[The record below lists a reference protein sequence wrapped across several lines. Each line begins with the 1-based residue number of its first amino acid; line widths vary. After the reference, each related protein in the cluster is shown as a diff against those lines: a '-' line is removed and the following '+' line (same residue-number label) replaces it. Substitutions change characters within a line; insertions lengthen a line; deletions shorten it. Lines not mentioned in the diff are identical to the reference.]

1 MCEFS
6 LNSKYLENIRKTV
19 DKFPEYRDRIGT
31 IRINETF
38 DIKVPVIVAA
48 SLSSTITKIIDN
60 DPTASTFCFTIERY
74 SETSFSKLKD
84 VLQHNTRVSL
94 DNDDDIHA
102 FAEFGLCTE
111 NDDFVS
117 PLKSQLCEY
126 SSNISEDNIV
136 KIISSKN
143 TFRIDDKSKE
153 YSFVASNFESMST
166 REDFIEFAKK
176 DINRNSIKDILSRD
190 DLCMESEDTLLTFIL
205 RINEGKSEENITTDL
220 FPFLLLEYCSS
231 SKCEEFLQFAKS
243 IIQNESVKSLL
254 TCIGRRFV
262 QSTIPMNPAKLKG
275 RHEPSNKS
283 NTLDNKQGSLNQEK
297 YTEIGKEDPHR
308 GIFGREN
315 EKGNATIS
323 ASSTHTGDVYT
334 LLKANDNTRFWTN
347 NEPNSFITASLKDGK
362 TFIVKS
368 YMIRGNKG
376 TNTGSQL
383 QNWKLEGQKASDGQW
398 VTLDSHQNDPTR
410 KLQTRTFD
418 VSCDE
423 KLKAVK
429 LTQTGPNTH
438 TEGHNIL
445 RINAFDVFGS
455 LYE

>member
-19 DKFPEYRDRIGT
+19 EKFPEYRDRIGT

-38 DIKVPVIVAA
+38 DIEVPVIVAA

-60 DPTASTFCFTIERY
+60 DPTASTFCFTIQRY

-102 FAEFGLCTE
+102 FAEFGLCAE

-126 SSNISEDNIV
+126 SSDITEDNV
-136 KIISSKN
+136 LKIISSKN
-143 TFRIDDKSKE
+143 TFRIDDNTNE

-176 DINRNSIKDILSRD
+176 DINRNSVKDILSRD
-190 DLCMESEDTLLTFIL
+190 DLCMSSEDTLLTFIL

-220 FPFLLLEYCSS
+220 FPFLLLEYCSP
-231 SKCEEFLQFAKS
+231 SKCEEFLRFS
-243 IIQNESVKSLL
+243 CSVIQNESFKSLL

-283 NTLDNKQGSLNQEK
+283 NTADNRQEQSNEDK

-308 GIFGREN
+308 GIFRREN
-315 EKGNATIS
+315 EKGNTTLS
-323 ASSTHTGDVYT
+323 ASSYCNGDIND
-334 LLKANDNTRFWTN
+334 LLNADDDSYFLTE

-362 TFIVKS
+362 SFIVKS
-368 YMIRGNKG
+368 YMIRGNKYDDDG
-376 TNTGSQL
+376 CQL
-383 QNWKLEGQKASDGQW
+383 QSWKLEGQKASDGQW

-410 KLQTRTFD
+410 QLQTRTFD

-429 LTQTGPNTH
+429 LTATGKDTN
-438 TEGHNIL
+438 GCDYL
-445 RINAFDVFGS
+445 RINAFDVFG
-455 LYE
+455 LLFE

>member
-19 DKFPEYRDRIGT
+19 DKFPEYRDRIAT

-38 DIKVPVIVAA
+38 DIEVPVIVAS
-48 SLSSTITKIIDN
+48 SLSSTITKLIDN
-60 DPTASTFCFTIERY
+60 DPTTSTFCFTIQRY
-74 SETSFSKLKD
+74 SESSLAKLKD
-84 VLQHNTRVSL
+84 VLQHNSRVSL

-102 FAEFGLCTE
+102 FAEFGLLTE

-126 SSNISEDNIV
+126 SSDISEDNVV

-143 TFRIDDKSKE
+143 TFRINDNSKE
-153 YSFVASNFESMST
+153 YSFIASNFESMST
-166 REDFIEFAKK
+166 REDFIEFSKK
-176 DINRNSIKDILSRD
+176 DTNRNIVKDILSRD
-190 DLCMESEDTLLTFIL
+190 DLCMLSEDTLLTFLL
-205 RINEGKSEENITTDL
+205 RINEGKREENITTDL
-220 FPFLLLEYCSS
+220 FPFLLLEYCSAA
-231 SKCEEFLQFAKS
+231 KCEEFLRFS
-243 IIQNESVKSLL
+243 FGVIQNESAKSLL

-262 QSTIPMNPAKLKG
+262 QSTIPMNPEFLKG
-275 RHEPSNKS
+275 RHKE
-283 NTLDNKQGSLNQEK
+283 L
-297 YTEIGKEDPHR
+297 YTEIGKEDPHS
-308 GIFGREN
+308 GIFRREN

-323 ASSTHTGDVYT
+323 ASSYYRGDINS
-334 LLKANDNTRFWTN
+334 LLKADDNSYFRTN

-362 TFIVKS
+362 SFIVKS
-368 YMIRGNKG
+368 YMIRGNKYD
-376 TNTGSQL
+376 NYHQL

-410 KLQTRTFD
+410 TLQTRTFD

-429 LTQTGPNTH
+429 LTQTGK
-438 TEGHNIL
+438 NISGYNHL
-445 RINAFDVFGS
+445 RINAFDVFG
-455 LYE
+455 LLFE

>member
-19 DKFPEYRDRIGT
+19 EKFPEYRDRIGI

-38 DIKVPVIVAA
+38 DIEVPVIVAA

-60 DPTASTFCFTIERY
+60 DPTASTFCFTIQRY

-102 FAEFGLCTE
+102 FAEFGLCTG

-126 SSNISEDNIV
+126 SSDISEDNV
-136 KIISSKN
+136 LKIISSKN
-143 TFRIDDKSKE
+143 TFRIDDNTNE

-166 REDFIEFAKK
+166 REDFIEFSKK
-176 DINRNSIKDILSRD
+176 DTNRNSVKDILSRD
-190 DLCMESEDTLLTFIL
+190 DLCMSSEDTLLTFIL
-205 RINEGKSEENITTDL
+205 RINEGKREENITTDL

-231 SKCEEFLQFAKS
+231 SKCEEFLQFAS
-243 IIQNESVKSLL
+243 SVIQNESVKSLL

-262 QSTIPMNPAKLKG
+262 QSTIPMNPEFLKG
-275 RHEPSNKS
+275 RHE
-283 NTLDNKQGSLNQEK
+283 Q

-323 ASSTHTGDVYT
+323 ASSTCIGDVKY
-334 LLKANDNTRFWTN
+334 LLKANDSSDFYTN
-347 NEPNSFITASLKDGK
+347 NYPNSFITASLKDGK
-362 TFIVKS
+362 SFIVKS
-368 YMIRGNKG
+368 YMIRGNYRS
-376 TNTGSQL
+376 NTGEQL

-429 LTQTGPNTH
+429 LTQTGKDTSTSGCNH
-438 TEGHNIL
+438 L
-445 RINAFDVFGS
+445 QINAFDVFG
-455 LYE
+455 LLFE

>member
-38 DIKVPVIVAA
+38 DIEVPVIVAA

-60 DPTASTFCFTIERY
+60 DPTASTFCFTIQRY

-117 PLKSQLCEY
+117 PLKSQLCKY
-126 SSNISEDNIV
+126 SSDIREDNV
-136 KIISSKN
+136 VRIISAKN

-153 YSFVASNFESMST
+153 YSFIASNFESMST

-205 RINEGKSEENITTDL
+205 RINEGKREENITTDL

-231 SKCEEFLQFAKS
+231 SKCEEFLRFS
-243 IIQNESVKSLL
+243 CSVIQNESVKSLL

-262 QSTIPMNPAKLKG
+262 QSTIPMNPPKLKG

-283 NTLDNKQGSLNQEK
+283 NTADNRQEQSNEEK

-308 GIFGREN
+308 GIFRREN
-315 EKGNATIS
+315 ENGNTTLS
-323 ASSTHTGDVYT
+323 ASSYYSGDINN
-334 LLKANDNTRFWTN
+334 LLKADDNSYFYTN

-368 YMIRGNKG
+368 YMIRGNKDRD
-376 TNTGSQL
+376 TDHQL
-383 QNWKLEGQKASDGQW
+383 
-398 VTLDSHQNDPTR
+398 H
-410 KLQTRTFD
+410 
-418 VSCDE
+418 
-423 KLKAVK
+423 
-429 LTQTGPNTH
+429 
-438 TEGHNIL
+438 
-445 RINAFDVFGS
+445 
-455 LYE
+455 